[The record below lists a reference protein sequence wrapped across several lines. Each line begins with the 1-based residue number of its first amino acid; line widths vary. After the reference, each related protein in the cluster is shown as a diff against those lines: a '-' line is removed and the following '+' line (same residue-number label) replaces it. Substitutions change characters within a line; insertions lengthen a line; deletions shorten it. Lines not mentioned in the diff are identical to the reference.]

1 MTDTG
6 TGRASDT
13 APASDPAFAYDRASD
28 PASDLAAF
36 PGASGG
42 AEPPCTERSP
52 RISRLEWGLME
63 AEGLSAGK
71 DFVLYPGG
79 GHPWDW
85 AVHGTRHC
93 PGVQPG
99 DARELLERGARV
111 VVLSLGMDERLAVA
125 PPTLELLRQAG
136 AEVHVKETRAAVA
149 LYNTLAAAGRPV
161 GGLFHSTC

>member
-13 APASDPAFAYDRASD
+13 APASDPSFAYDRASDPAFAYDRASD
-28 PASDLAAF
+28 PAFAYDPTSGPASDPASDLAAV

-42 AEPPCTERSP
+42 AEP
-52 RISRLEWGLME
+52 LW
-63 AEGLSAGK
+63 
-71 DFVLYPGG
+71 
-79 GHPWDW
+79 
-85 AVHGTRHC
+85 
-93 PGVQPG
+93 

-111 VVLSLGMDERLAVA
+111 VVLSLGRDERLAVA